1 MPQKAAREA
10 TVDVDQSRLV
20 VVDVGAA
27 EGLQPKWA
35 AHPHAILPVLFEPN
49 PEEAA
54 KVRNSLRDIPGA
66 LVIES
71 GLSYRAG
78 AQTLTIGRW
87 YGCTSLLRAD
97 PEVLRGYAIAH
108 LYDPVGTAT
117 VTCERYDALHQ
128 AGRVPAPDVIKLDVE
143 GYEYE
148 VLEGFG
154 DLLGNCLGVETEAW
168 FTPVYRDT
176 KLMHRLVEQLGAFG
190 LVLRRIEPIDAFD
203 GDLVVCNAFF
213 TMNQERAGRLEGEQ
227 RRKFALMSEVWELR
241 RPEGQT

>member
-1 MPQKAAREA
+1 M
-10 TVDVDQSRLV
+10 DVDQSRLV

-35 AHPHAILPVLFEPN
+35 EHAHEILPVLFEPN
-49 PEEAA
+49 PDEAA
-54 KVRNSLRDIPGA
+54 KVRETLRDIPGS

-78 AQTLTIGRW
+78 LHTLTIGRW

-97 PEVLRGYAIAH
+97 PEVLRGYSIAD
-108 LYDPVGTAT
+108 LYDPVSTAT
-117 VTCERYDALHQ
+117 VTCDRYDALHR
-128 AGRVPAPDVIKLDVE
+128 AGRVPAPDVVKLDVE

-154 DLLGNCLGVETEAW
+154 DLLGNCLGIETEAW

-176 KLMHRLVEQLGAFG
+176 KLLHRLVEHLGAFG
-190 LVLRRIEPIDAFD
+190 MVLRRIEPIDAFD

-213 TMNQERAGRLEGEQ
+213 TINRERAERLKGEQ
-227 RRKFALMSEVWELR
+227 RRKFELIGQVWGLA
-241 RPEGQT
+241 PY